1 MNVRSDTASAAAIG
15 GSMGKNGTVTINRL
29 GDVTVELIRND
40 HDQEVSGAAIG
51 AGQQGVGIVNIVGG
65 KVTVNVHLDGNIFSG
80 AAIGAGKG
88 GTGYVNTNYAW
99 DESKPTITAENNGYQ
114 MNFCDALIGC
124 GQEGYADININDSF
138 VNANV
143 TETDIDN
150 GAAIGAGKNGHAKV
164 TINGGNIIAEGL
176 PGINAGSGDNTGIY
190 LGWDS
195 FDDVIRVENCI
206 GNVTLMKTFKNL
218 SNDKFILAGEVEDY
232 RRYLCLHIYLYSC

>member
-65 KVTVNVHLDGNIFSG
+65 KVTVNVHLDGNIFS
-80 AAIGAGKG
+80 
-88 GTGYVNTNYAW
+88 
-99 DESKPTITAENNGYQ
+99 
-114 MNFCDALIGC
+114 
-124 GQEGYADININDSF
+124 
-138 VNANV
+138 
-143 TETDIDN
+143 

>member
-1 MNVRSDTASAAAIG
+1 M
-15 GSMGKNGTVTINRL
+15 TINRL

-40 HDQEVSGAAIG
+40 HDQEV
-51 AGQQGVGIVNIVGG
+51 
-65 KVTVNVHLDGNIFSG
+65 SG

-114 MNFCDALIGC
+114 MNFCGALIGC